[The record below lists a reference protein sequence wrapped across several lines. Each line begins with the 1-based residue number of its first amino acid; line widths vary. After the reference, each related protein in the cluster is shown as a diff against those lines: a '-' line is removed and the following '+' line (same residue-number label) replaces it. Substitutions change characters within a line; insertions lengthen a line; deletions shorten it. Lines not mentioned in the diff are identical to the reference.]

1 MDPKLRVVVRV
12 DIDRESAQIEVRGH
26 VTTRNIVA
34 LYSLVR
40 RTSALASGLGVII
53 NLQHARIE
61 AAALEELHNCSE
73 SEHLPVHVAPE
84 GEGCRLQIIDP
95 PGTGAAA
102 ALAMAGYA
110 G

>member
-40 RTSALASGLGVII
+40 RTSALATGLGVII
-53 NLQHARIE
+53 NLRHARIE
-61 AAALEELHNCSE
+61 AAALEELHNCSA
-73 SEHLPVHVAPE
+73 SEHLPGYAAPE
-84 GEGCRLQIIDP
+84 GEGCRLRVIDP
-95 PGTGAAA
+95 PGTDDTAV
-102 ALAMAGYA
+102 AMVGSAG
-110 G
+110 

>member
-1 MDPKLRVVVRV
+1 MRVVVHV

-40 RTSALASGLGVII
+40 RTSALASGLGVTI

-61 AAALEELHNCSE
+61 AAALEELHDCSA
-73 SEHLPVHVAPE
+73 SEHLPGYVAPA
-84 GEGCRLQIIDP
+84 GEGCRLRVIDP
-95 PGTGAAA
+95 PGTRAAV
-102 ALAMAGYA
+102 LAMAGSS

>member
-12 DIDRESAQIEVRGH
+12 DMDRESAQIEVRGH

-61 AAALEELHNCSE
+61 AAALEELHNCSQ
-73 SEHLPVHVAPE
+73 SEHLPGYVDPA
-84 GEGCRLQIIDP
+84 GEACRLRVIDP
-95 PGTGAAA
+95 PGSGAAA
-102 ALAMAGYA
+102 GLAMAGVA

>member
-1 MDPKLRVVVRV
+1 MDPKLRVVVHV

-61 AAALEELHNCSE
+61 AAALEELHDCSA
-73 SEHLPVHVAPE
+73 SEHLPGYVAHE
-84 GEGCRLQIIDP
+84 GEGCRLRVIDP

-102 ALAMAGYA
+102 LAMAGSA